1 MTIKISKPNNKAR
14 RNISFLKHEV
24 SKNRPDKSL
33 SFGKKRISGRNN
45 QGRISVRNRGGGSKR
60 LYRDV
65 DFSRLSVI
73 DKSAEIIS
81 IEYDPNRSA
90 NIALV
95 RYEDG
100 IKSYLLASEKMK
112 PGGRII
118 CSEKTAVRSGNR
130 MKIKNIP
137 PSSEIS
143 NIELSNNSGGMI
155 ARSAGAKAIL
165 LGLDGI
171 FAQVRLPSGEVRKI
185 SSECYA
191 SIGSISNPDHS
202 KEVIGKA
209 GRKRSFGR
217 RPHVRG
223 KARNPV
229 DHPHGGGEGG
239 SSIGMPHPKTPWGMP
254 ALGHKTRK
262 PKKKTGKLILQKRK

>member
-1 MTIKISKPNNKAR
+1 MAIRISKPNNKAR

-24 SKNRPDKSL
+24 SKNRPEKAL
-33 SFGKKRISGRNN
+33 SYGKKRISGRNN

-65 DFSRLSVI
+65 DFSRLSTI
-73 DKSAEIIS
+73 EKSAEIIT

-95 RYEDG
+95 KYEDG
-100 IKSYLLASEKMK
+100 TKSYILASEKMK
-112 PGGRII
+112 PGSKVI

-130 MKIKNIP
+130 MMIKNIP

-143 NIELSNNSGGMI
+143 NIELSNNSGGMV
-155 ARSAGAKAIL
+155 ARSAGTKAIL
-165 LGLDGI
+165 LGLDGDY
-171 FAQVRLPSGEVRKI
+171 AQVRLPSGEVRKI
-185 SSECYA
+185 SSKCYA
-191 SIGSISNPDHS
+191 SIGSISNQDHS

-262 PKKKTGKLILQKRK
+262 KKKKTSKLILQKRK